1 MKQLLFSKALLSA
14 ATLMVGALAFTACSN
29 EDYDGDTNPTY
40 DGESVK
46 TQFAINIP
54 AAKGTRMSADN
65 TQNNNNFL
73 GMYNIKLVP
82 MTGDASSTSTFT
94 SILNL
99 GAIGTGDIAYD
110 GNKNSK
116 IYDNVNVPVGT
127 TNFLFYGVGGTDAP
141 TSDAERFAEGVIN
154 SSMLTSSVN
163 DIKFNLQGAKISDEA
178 NESQN
183 ILKVLNAVANVDS
196 WKDQAEKTTLGDL
209 YKNFISLEAGS
220 ANSVCQFLENLY
232 NSVDELANGTDGT
245 TKTIAQNI
253 QSAIKTD
260 NYFNVSDASPYELT
274 TSLTYPRNINMPDGA
289 AILSWN
295 DSEFLYNTANP
306 TIGTNLGVKMEDICF
321 PAPICYFVN
330 TTLKS
335 NNEVPETWPSSLND
349 WNSGFIDWGSSVTTS
364 TRAIALT
371 SPIQYGVAGLKL
383 TVKCEGSLL
392 EDSKGSNISVP
403 ADGFTV
409 TGVLIG
415 GQPTAAGWNFN
426 PKTDAKFTNVVY
438 DKAVNGT
445 VAAKADVAEG
455 TNYTLVLDNKQT
467 DVATVNIAIEFEN
480 TSKSDFYGVDGII
493 PAGSKFYMVAQLN
506 PNSDTGVTNP
516 GSVVS
521 PYVFMQ
527 DYTTTAN
534 FRITSLK
541 KAYNVIP
548 DLRATEMQLGLAV
561 DLSWQTGLSFDV
573 EIGEN

>member
-14 ATLMVGALAFTACSN
+14 ATLMVGTLAFTACSN
-29 EDYDGDTNPTY
+29 DEFDGNTNPTY

-54 AAKGTRMSADN
+54 YAKGSTRMTAEN

-73 GMYNIKLVP
+73 GMYNIKLIP
-82 MTGDASSTSTFT
+82 MTGDASTTTTFT

-99 GAIGTGDIAYD
+99 GAIGTSDIND
-110 GNKNSK
+110 GTKNSK
-116 IYDNVNVPVGT
+116 IYDDVNVPVET

-141 TSDAERFAEGVIN
+141 ASDTEYFAEGVIN
-154 SSMLTSSVN
+154 SSMQTSNVN
-163 DIKFNLQGAKISDEA
+163 DIKFNLQGAKISDTN

-183 ILKVLNAVANVDS
+183 ILDVLKAVALVTDWS
-196 WKDQAEKTTLGDL
+196 SQDEETTLGGL
-209 YKNFISLEAGS
+209 YKNFITLKAGS

-232 NSVDELANGTDGT
+232 NSVDELAQGSGDVTN
-245 TKTIAQNI
+245 TIAQNI
-253 QSAIKTD
+253 QSAIQTD
-260 NYFNVSDASPYELT
+260 NHFKVTKVSTYYELT

-295 DSEFLYNTANP
+295 DGTKEFSYNTTNP

-335 NNEVPETWPSSLND
+335 NNEVPNTWPETLTD
-349 WNSGFIDWGSSVTTS
+349 WNGGFTGWGSSVTTS

-371 SPIQYGVAGLKL
+371 NPIQYGVAGLKL
-383 TVKCEGSLL
+383 TVKCDGSLL

-415 GQPTAAGWNFN
+415 GQPTVAGWNFN
-426 PKTDAKFTNVVY
+426 PTAGAEFTKVVY
-438 DKAVNGT
+438 DNVMNGT
-445 VAAKADVAEG
+445 VAAKADIAEG
-455 TNYTLVLDNKQT
+455 TNYTLVLDNKQEST
-467 DVATVNIAIEFEN
+467 ATVNIAIEFEN
-480 TSKSDFYGVDGII
+480 TSESDFYGVDGII

-506 PNSDTGVTNP
+506 PNNATNY
-516 GSVVS
+516 GELTE

-534 FRITSLK
+534 FKITSLK
-541 KAYNVIP
+541 NAYNTIP

-561 DLSWQTGLSFDV
+561 DLTWQTGLNFDV
-573 EIGEN
+573 EIGGN